1 MALKSWSRWGAS
13 VVRRRSVGF
22 RPTAA
27 HQTAIAFADGIERTG
42 VRLYAGCSIRPGAHV
57 HGSIGSNGWAMLEQ
71 RINRQAPLNRSLW
84 IQCIQTEKIA
94 AVLALSN
101 ILRRNV
107 NGAVGRQCRRSRDG
121 DSGFPNFSAI
131 GAEGSHAGEI
141 SDIDC
146 SVGGNDGVGRPVA
159 RKFPL
164 ELPVEVVDVKLAI
177 PPGHCNHS
185 AFCNRSRAEGHG
197 ARAVGEPNG
206 PGHAAARIEELEWSA
221 AFDATARLRNFRT
234 VRAAHLFELI
244 C

>member
-57 HGSIGSNGWAMLEQ
+57 HGSIGSNGWAMFEQ
-71 RINRQAPLNRSLW
+71 RINRQSPLDRSLW

-94 AVLALSN
+94 AVLALAN

-107 NGAVGRQCRRSRDG
+107 NGAVGRQCRRPRDG
-121 DSGFPNFSAI
+121 DGGIPNLRAI
-131 GAEGSHAGEI
+131 GTEGNNAGEI
-141 SDIDC
+141 SDVDC
-146 SVGGNDGVGRPVA
+146 PVSRDDGVRRPVA

-164 ELPVEVVDVKLAI
+164 GAPVEIIDMKFAVPARRSD
-177 PPGHCNHS
+177 HS
-185 AFCNRSRAEGHG
+185 AFRNRSRAEVQSML
-197 ARAVGEPNG
+197 AVGQPNG
-206 PGHAAARIEELEWSA
+206 PGNAASR
-221 AFDATARLRNFRT
+221 
-234 VRAAHLFELI
+234 
-244 C
+244 